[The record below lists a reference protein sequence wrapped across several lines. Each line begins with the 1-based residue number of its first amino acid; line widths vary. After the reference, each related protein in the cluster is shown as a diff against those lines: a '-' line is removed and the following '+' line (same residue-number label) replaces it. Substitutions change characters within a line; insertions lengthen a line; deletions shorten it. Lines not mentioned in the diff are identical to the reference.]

1 MGFFFLMSGKKFFRL
16 PPPLAN
22 FFRKNID
29 KKSWASSVS
38 QGNYSRHPPKQ
49 KGLVT
54 PLVAPNGNER
64 LQLCADLEN
73 AFLNDVPTPIHYC
86 RKIILQPEE
95 LLLYSLVNIAL
106 PPGTKLGMRSAEKYA
121 GISLAIY
128 KVYGVCF
135 WSQYA
140 LSSLEESERS

>member
-1 MGFFFLMSGKKFFRL
+1 VILIVREERL
-16 PPPLAN
+16 SAQLASPSKRIKVDEQATTSSEQN
-22 FFRKNID
+22 VTN
-29 KKSWASSVS
+29 ASA
-38 QGNYSRHPPKQ
+38 
-49 KGLVT
+49 
-54 PLVAPNGNER
+54 VAPNGNER

-73 AFLNDVPTPIHYC
+73 AFLNAVPTAIHYC

-106 PPGTKLGMRSAEKYA
+106 PPGTKLGMCSAEKYA
-121 GISLAIY
+121 GISLSIY

-140 LSSLEESERS
+140 LSGLEESERS